1 MECPSVKS
9 SDDSQES
16 LHALGTPRAMATTVD
31 AEIWKHNISDGC
43 HLQNDTVWFATVF
56 HKCSYKHR
64 ILNSGWIYCAVL
76 IMWLHQRS
84 SSNMEPW
91 LASKVFLWPTI
102 LKQKLELWRHLSQV
116 LLFTSDFHREQA
128 WEKWVRDKKHGLS
141 SEDAEWLLDHAAPC
155 LCMGAFS
162 WSLFEGTTRSPL
174 QASHECPQKL
184 KSVEEEWRCVYIG

>member
-9 SDDSQES
+9 SYDSQES

-43 HLQNDTVWFATVF
+43 HWQNDTVWFATVF

-128 WEKWVRDKKHGLS
+128 WEKGFVTRNTAWVVKMLNGFLIMQLRACAWAPSADPCSK
-141 SEDAEWLLDHAAPC
+141 EPQDHHFKRAMNA
-155 LCMGAFS
+155 
-162 WSLFEGTTRSPL
+162 
-174 QASHECPQKL
+174 L
-184 KSVEEEWRCVYIG
+184 KSSNLWKKNEDVCT